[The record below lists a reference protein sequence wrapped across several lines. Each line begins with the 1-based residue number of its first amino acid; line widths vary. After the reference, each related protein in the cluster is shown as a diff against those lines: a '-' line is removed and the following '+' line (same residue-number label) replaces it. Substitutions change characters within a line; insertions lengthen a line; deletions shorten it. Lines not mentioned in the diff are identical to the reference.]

1 MIEEATRVFGDRP
14 KIAVGFIGVGYF
26 LDDDTLEKLGHA
38 LHAWCAPGS
47 VMAFSSPYETKVLS
61 PEERRAADEISA
73 RFRAARMAV
82 YGRPPSASPSCSPL
96 ETRGRPPAGAMA
108 GRREPAPQ
116 RRLARVLRLDVWNAL
131 LALPRGMNSTIAIRA
146 DELTPSVLDALR
158 RRALENVNTL
168 SPLRLPEVARRIV
181 DGLIRFSSNG
191 DALAAEEVGRQ
202 CATIGLALQS
212 FFAAGR
218 ALSQTLS
225 LQGETREDAVARG
238 LLVSDFIGAAVFGIR
253 AVAYETSSA
262 QREKL
267 EQALQ
272 EATNREHESL
282 RDVIRELST
291 PVVPIA
297 DRVLLLPLVG
307 AVDMERSSLIMERL
321 LEAIVAHRAEVVL
334 MDVTGVPSIEPDV
347 AVRLFTVA
355 RSAP

>member
-1 MIEEATRVFGDRP
+1 
-14 KIAVGFIGVGYF
+14 
-26 LDDDTLEKLGHA
+26 
-38 LHAWCAPGS
+38 
-47 VMAFSSPYETKVLS
+47 
-61 PEERRAADEISA
+61 
-73 RFRAARMAV
+73 
-82 YGRPPSASPSCSPL
+82 
-96 ETRGRPPAGAMA
+96 
-108 GRREPAPQ
+108 
-116 RRLARVLRLDVWNAL
+116 
-131 LALPRGMNSTIAIRA
+131 MNSTIAIRA
-146 DELTPSVLDALR
+146 DELTPPVLEALR

-181 DGLIRFSSNG
+181 DGLIRFSANG

-218 ALSQTLS
+218 ALSQALS

-238 LLVSDFIGAAVFGIR
+238 LLVTDFICAAVFGIR
-253 AVAYETSSA
+253 AVAYETLSG

-272 EATNREHESL
+272 EATNRENESL

-321 LEAIVAHRAEVVL
+321 LDAIVAHRAEVVL

-355 RSAP
+355 RSARLIGAQVIVVGLSPEFARSLVSFGVDAGEVLTLASVQRGLELAARRRGAGKVASQVR